1 MTRSGVQEA
10 RILALTFSASN
21 RMSAQR
27 DALQAV
33 LSASSDKE
41 NPGPEDLREL
51 MGRARRIAVI
61 GMSRFPEKPARRVPA
76 YLAAHGHDV
85 VPVNP
90 KADRLMGRQAYATLS
105 EVPGDVDM
113 VMVYRPSDQAGAFVR
128 QALARPERPAIWL
141 SEGIRADAEIS
152 EARRS

>member
-90 KADRLMGRQAYATLS
+90 KADRLMGRQ
-105 EVPGDVDM
+105 
-113 VMVYRPSDQAGAFVR
+113 
-128 QALARPERPAIWL
+128 
-141 SEGIRADAEIS
+141 
-152 EARRS
+152 